1 MKLTFL
7 AKYHSLQYVFNV
19 FRHPPN

>member
-7 AKYHSLQYVFNV
+7 TKYHSLQYVFNV